1 MSYHHGNLRSAL
13 LSAALMTLD
22 KRGCEAVT
30 IRSVARDAGVS
41 HAAPANHFEDRR
53 ALLTAVAASVF
64 AGLRD
69 DIELKLEDAS
79 LSPTERVAVFARSLY
94 GMGLDYP
101 YRYELLWR
109 QDLVDHNSPMLT
121 EVMDGIYE
129 RLIAALRRAAGSAGG
144 RDYETAATALW
155 SLTHG
160 YVSMRHNGVF
170 VEKRDASSGRKRF
183 ETMLDLVLAAFAS
196 AEARPGI

>member
-1 MSYHHGNLRSAL
+1 MRYHHGNLRSAL
-13 LSAALMTLD
+13 LSAALETLD
-22 KRGCEAVT
+22 ERGCEAVT

-53 ALLTAVAASVF
+53 ALLTALAASIF

-69 DIELKLEDAS
+69 DIELRLEDAS
-79 LSPTERVAVFARSLY
+79 LSATGRLAVFARCLY
-94 GMGLDYP
+94 GLGLDYP

-109 QDLVDHNSPMLT
+109 HDLIDRDSPMLT

-129 RLIAALRRAAGSAGG
+129 RLVAELRSAANSSVD
-144 RDYETAATALW
+144 RDYETPATALW

-170 VEKRDASSGRKRF
+170 VEKRDASNGRKRF
-183 ETMLDLVLAAFAS
+183 ETMLDMLLASFAS
-196 AEARPGI
+196 ADARPDH